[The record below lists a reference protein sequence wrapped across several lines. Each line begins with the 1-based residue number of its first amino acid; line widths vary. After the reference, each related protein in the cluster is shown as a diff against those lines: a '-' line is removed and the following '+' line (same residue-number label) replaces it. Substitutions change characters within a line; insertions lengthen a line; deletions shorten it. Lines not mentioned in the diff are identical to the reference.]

1 MEMTLPRLAPHDKC
15 TGCGACYSACPKG
28 AITMVPDGE
37 GFFYPRVGEGCIQ
50 CTLCTHVCPALKQ
63 RELRVDP
70 AVFAAWS
77 EEESVRGASTSGGAF
92 THLAEYVL
100 EQGGV
105 VFGAAMDDKL
115 AVRHTA
121 VLSLHELPRLRG
133 AKPVQSTI
141 GEAYRQAQGYLMRG
155 RKVLFSGT
163 PCQIDGLYHFLGE
176 HPENLITCDML
187 CSGVSSPG
195 VWDKMLHSMAY
206 IKQRR
211 PQKVEFAAKV
221 PGVVGHH
228 FRVEFPDGKTFDAPF
243 AKSPVGRGVHRRLI
257 LRPAC
262 DSCPYATTNRVGDIS
277 LGYFRGLPKEFYPEE
292 QKKGISLLLVNS
304 VKGAHVFDTLPLKR
318 CKRTVEEAVA
328 CNAALRP
335 PQTSTERRREFFEAM
350 ENAPFIKVENRY
362 LSATERREKN
372 SPLAAI
378 KEKLWKKR

>member
-1 MEMTLPRLAPHDKC
+1 MEMKLPQLAPHDKC

-28 AITMVPDGE
+28 AITMVQDGE
-37 GFFYPRVGEGCIQ
+37 GFFYPQVGEACIQ
-50 CTLCTHVCPALKQ
+50 CTLCSHVCPALKQ

-70 AVFAAWS
+70 AVFAVWS
-77 EEESVRGASTSGGAF
+77 EDETVRNKSTSGGAF

-100 EQGGV
+100 ESGGV

-115 AVRHTA
+115 AVRHVP
-121 VLSLHELPRLRG
+121 VLSMHDLPRIRG
-133 AKPVQSTI
+133 AKPVQSQV
-141 GEAYRQAQGYLMRG
+141 GEAYRQAQGYLLQG

-163 PCQIDGLYHFLGE
+163 PCQIDGLYRFLGE

-195 VWDKMLHSMAY
+195 VWEKMVHSMAY

-211 PQKVEFAAKV
+211 PRKVEFAAKIE
-221 PGVVGHH
+221 GTAERFFH
-228 FRVEFPDGKTFDAPF
+228 VEFHDGKSFDAPF
-243 AKSPVGRGVHRRLI
+243 TKSSVGRGVQRRLI

-277 LGYFRGLPKEFYPEE
+277 LGDFRGLPKDFYPEE

-328 CNAALRP
+328 CNGALCALP
-335 PQTSTERRREFFEAM
+335 VGEERREFFEAM
-350 ENAPFIKVENRY
+350 NKAPFIKVESQY
-362 LSATERREKN
+362 LSAAQRKKGV
-372 SPLAAI
+372 SPLTTL